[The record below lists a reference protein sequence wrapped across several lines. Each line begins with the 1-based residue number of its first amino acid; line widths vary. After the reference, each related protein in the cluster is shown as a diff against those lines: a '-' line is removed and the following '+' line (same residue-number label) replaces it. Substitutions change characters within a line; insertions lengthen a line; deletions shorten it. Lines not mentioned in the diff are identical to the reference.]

1 MPLRILSGRPRHL
14 QVLVLSL
21 AVLTVGVAA
30 GFGHPSRPSGSFETA
45 ASLSGADEFFDVPPT
60 TSPLAADP
68 PTTAPAAPAAGVAG
82 PAADAL
88 ATQAA
93 EAVTPPSTAPP
104 APAATPPP
112 ATPAPAA
119 APKAVIPL
127 GKGMW
132 LYQLSMAEGGDA
144 TKVVNKAKAAGLT
157 HLYLRLGS
165 SKGGFYDQ
173 AELDK
178 LLPVAH
184 AAGLKVVGWDFVY
197 LDDPA
202 ADAARAK
209 AEIGYVTP
217 TGHRIDAFSADIET
231 ASEGVNL
238 SAEGAAA
245 YGANLRALVGPSYPL
260 IATVPRP
267 SAKRP
272 FPYAEAT
279 KSFDAIAPMVYWQNR
294 DPATD
299 VAGAL
304 AALAPLGK
312 PVLPVGQAYN
322 GGSEGGPDRDPPKE
336 QLVAF
341 MNTALAKGAV
351 GVSFWVWN
359 HATADQWSA
368 IDDAT
373 AWELPAG
380 RAANGAAAV
389 YLQRV
394 LGVLG
399 QPVAQDGQI
408 GPATRAAI
416 AAVQQGFGLPATGK
430 LDAATVRS
438 ITGPKL

>member
-1 MPLRILSGRPRHL
+1 MPLRMLSGRPRHL
-14 QVLVLSL
+14 QVLFLSL
-21 AVLTVGVAA
+21 IVLTVGVATA
-30 GFGHPSRPSGSFETA
+30 LGGPSGSPGKLETA
-45 ASLSGADEFFDVPPT
+45 AAVSGGDAFLDVPPT
-60 TSPLAADP
+60 TSPLAVDP
-68 PTTAPAAPAAGVAG
+68 PSTVPAAPVAAAPGSAPTPERTAEAATPVTARPVAPPAAPA
-82 PAADAL
+82 
-88 ATQAA
+88 
-93 EAVTPPSTAPP
+93 PP
-104 APAATPPP
+104 
-112 ATPAPAA
+112 PAA
-119 APKAVIPL
+119 APKPIIPL

-144 TKVVNKAKAAGLT
+144 AKVVNKAKAAGLT
-157 HLYLRLGS
+157 HVYLRLGS

-209 AEIGYVTP
+209 SEIDYTTP

-238 SAEGAAA
+238 TAEGAAA
-245 YGANLRALVGPSYPL
+245 YGAKLRALVGPSYPL

-267 SAKRP
+267 SPKRP
-272 FPYAEAT
+272 FPFAEAT
-279 KSFDAIAPMVYWQNR
+279 QSFDAIAPMVYWLNR

-299 VAGAL
+299 VAGAI

-312 PVLPVGQAYN
+312 PILPIGQAYD
-322 GGSEGGPDRDPPKE
+322 GGAEGGPKGDPPKSA
-336 QLVAF
+336 LVAF
-341 MNTALAKGAV
+341 MNTAMAKGAV

-359 HATADQWSA
+359 HATPDQWSA
-368 IDDAT
+368 IDEAST
-373 AWELPAG
+373 WELPTG
-380 RAANGAAAV
+380 RAANGPAAV

-399 QPVAQDGQI
+399 RPVAQDGLI
-408 GPATRAAI
+408 GPATKAAI
-416 AAVQQGFGLPATGK
+416 AAVQQSLGLPGTGK
-430 LDAATVRS
+430 LDAATVRL
-438 ITGPKL
+438 ITGPLP